1 MSGSRKHTRS
11 RTDPRRGRSAAA
23 RAPEPRPLG
32 LEGER
37 VVVVGFGASGRAAA
51 DVLAAEGAHVL
62 VTERRPGSALDAVPP
77 PGVALRAGGHVPEHL
92 DGATLVVA
100 SPGVPPT
107 APVLTW
113 ARERGIPIWS
123 ELELGARLC
132 RAPYIAVTGTNGKT
146 TTVELL
152 AAMLCAGGM
161 KARACGNVGYPFSL
175 AAREAWDAL
184 AVEASSFQLVLQEH
198 LHPSVSVLLNVAPD
212 HLDWHGSFEAYAD
225 AKALVY
231 ARQSKGDV
239 HVGNRSDAGAA
250 RISAAA
256 PCEQR
261 WFRGDA
267 PDAGETGVVGGRVVV
282 RPKRG
287 KREQTFPLPEAE
299 GAFAIDAAAAVT
311 AALAFGVSAGAV
323 RSALESFELLPHRG
337 ALVAV
342 AGSVRFVDDSKA
354 TNPHAALAALSGRR
368 DVVLVAGGRAKGVD
382 LSPLRDAAESVR
394 AVVTLG
400 EAAPDIEAIFEDV
413 VPTRR
418 AATIEEA
425 VALAFVEAGPG
436 GEVILA
442 PACAS
447 QDMFRDY
454 AERGDLFAGAAQALA
469 AALAKNGDDAG
480 AGDG

>member
-1 MSGSRKHTRS
+1 MSGSRRRS
-11 RTDPRRGRSAAA
+11 RAKRKPAAPHERGKDPRT
-23 RAPEPRPLG
+23 LG

-51 DVLAAEGAHVL
+51 NVLASEGARVL
-62 VTERRPGSALDAVPP
+62 VSERRSLEEFD
-77 PGVALRAGGHVPEHL
+77 GVTPAGVELRAGGHAPEHL

-100 SPGVPPT
+100 SPGVAPD
-107 APVLTW
+107 APVLGW
-113 ARERGIPIWS
+113 ARERGIPVWS

-152 AAMLCAGGM
+152 AAMLVAGGI

-184 AVEASSFQLVLQEH
+184 AVEASSFQLALQEH
-198 LHPSVSVLLNVAPD
+198 LHPTVSVLLNVAPD
-212 HLDWHGSFEAYAD
+212 HLDWHGSFEAYAG
-225 AKALVY
+225 AKARVY
-231 ARQSKGDV
+231 ARQSGGDV
-239 HVGNRSDAGAA
+239 HVGNASDPAA
-250 RISAAA
+250 VEISAKA
-256 PCEQR
+256 PCAVR
-261 WFRGDA
+261 WFRADA
-267 PDAGETGVVGGRVVV
+267 PDAGETGLVEGRVVA
-282 RPKRG
+282 RPADGR
-287 KREQTFPLPEAE
+287 REHTFALPTDD
-299 GAFAIDAAAAVT
+299 GAFALDAAAAVT
-311 AALAFGVSAGAV
+311 AALAFGVAPPAI
-323 RSALESFELLPHRG
+323 RSALESFEPLPHRG
-337 ALVAV
+337 TVVAV
-342 AGSVRFVDDSKA
+342 AGSVSFLDDSKA
-354 TNPHAALAALSGRR
+354 TNPHATLAALSGRH
-368 DVVLVAGGRAKGVD
+368 DVVLIAGGRAKGID
-382 LSPLRDAAESVR
+382 LSPLRAAAESVS

-400 EAAPDIEAIFEDV
+400 EAAPELEAIFAGL

-425 VALAFVEAGPG
+425 VALAFVEARPG

-454 AERGDLFAGAAQALA
+454 AERGDQFAGAATALA
-469 AALAKNGDDAG
+469 AALAKHDEQAG